1 MGRNCIRAR
10 KDARPTGFIESF
22 NRFASSTPRYRSS
35 ALHFPFPGRLLDCR
49 HVSDA
54 MKHSLEL
61 SASTRPEWVNAVMSN
76 FPAFLQDHAD
86 CERKASA
93 MAMSFVAKYP
103 DRVEIIPELIETA
116 IEELDHFQQVYAH
129 MARRGV
135 GLAKEMSED
144 PYIKA
149 LLEFCRTDPLNR
161 FLDRLL
167 LASIIECRG
176 AERFRLVC
184 NAIEDDAG
192 LKEFY
197 HRLWT
202 SEAKHGNIFVKMAL
216 NYFPEKNV
224 YARLKE
230 LNAAEGKIIES
241 LELRAALH

>member
-1 MGRNCIRAR
+1 M
-10 KDARPTGFIESF
+10 KYS
-22 NRFASSTPRYRSS
+22 
-35 ALHFPFPGRLLDCR
+35 LDL
-49 HVSDA
+49 A
-54 MKHSLEL
+54 
-61 SASTRPEWVNAVMSN
+61 APTRPEWVRTVLEN

-116 IEELDHFQQVYAH
+116 LEELAHFQQVYAH
-129 MARRGV
+129 MANRGV
-135 GLAKEMSED
+135 RLAKEITED

-149 LLEFCRTDPLNR
+149 LLGLCHTDPLQR

-176 AERFRLVC
+176 AERFRLVWA
-184 NAIEDDAG
+184 AIENDNE

-216 NYFPEKNV
+216 HYFEEKTV
-224 YARLKE
+224 YSRLKE
-230 LNAAEGKIIES
+230 LNEAEGGIIQS